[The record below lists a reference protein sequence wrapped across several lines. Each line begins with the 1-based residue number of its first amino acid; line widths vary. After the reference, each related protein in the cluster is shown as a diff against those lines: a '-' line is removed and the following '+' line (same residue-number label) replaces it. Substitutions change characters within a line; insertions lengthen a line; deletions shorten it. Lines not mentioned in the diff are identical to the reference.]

1 MGREREGGARDR
13 FGGKRDQKKSDRG
26 DRVRERGRYREEG
39 EGGWS
44 ERQIF
49 GEWKVGGV
57 REKESDGWMAGMP
70 CPLLNSPL
78 LDPSQRECLRMKTS
92 CSLSRPGG
100 RAPLSIAMETAND

>member
-1 MGREREGGARDR
+1 MGGARDR

-49 GEWKVGGV
+49 WRMEGGG
-57 REKESDGWMAGMP
+57 S
-70 CPLLNSPL
+70 
-78 LDPSQRECLRMKTS
+78 
-92 CSLSRPGG
+92 
-100 RAPLSIAMETAND
+100 